1 MGVLDQIWERIRD
14 LFTEEELNNLII
26 HEKLKEEERQRQERE
41 RPQIQIPLEPPPP
54 PPSIYDEPTEDDE
67 EERGVIV
74 FDI

>member
-1 MGVLDQIWERIRD
+1 MENLDQLWERIRD

-26 HEKLKEEERQRQERE
+26 NEWMKEQERQRREQE

-54 PPSIYDEPTEDDE
+54 PPSVYDEPEE
-67 EERGVIV
+67 KQEERGVII